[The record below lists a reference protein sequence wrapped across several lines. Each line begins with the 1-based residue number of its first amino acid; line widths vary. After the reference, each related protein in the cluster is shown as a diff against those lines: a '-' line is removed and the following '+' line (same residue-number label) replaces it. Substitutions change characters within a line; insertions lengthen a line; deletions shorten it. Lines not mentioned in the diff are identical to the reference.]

1 MICKVEIRKKLL
13 LHWNHNNGIPAKF
26 VRLRNTDN
34 SKIHSFLPY
43 IALRCVICLIKKNRA

>member
-43 IALRCVICLIKKNRA
+43 IALRCVICLIKKN